1 MENRKSAILQSI
13 PNSRF
18 PIPED
23 LIMEI
28 RPIISALM
36 RSKVALILIG
46 LQIALT
52 LAIVCNALFIISQ
65 RIDAMGRPSGMNE
78 TDTFMITSNGFGAN
92 FDTKNVFIEDM
103 AMIRNLPGVVD
114 ASPINSLP
122 MSDSGW
128 SEGINMAPGQKI
140 ATTTTA
146 IYFFDEHGIN
156 AHGVNLIAGR
166 NFKAEEISVRDRGS
180 VDWPPGAIITKA
192 LADKLFPGQDPV
204 GKQFYLSDPDHQP
217 PQTVLGVVERMMVPW
232 PRSFS
237 YYGDRSVVDNA
248 VLVPQKV
255 AYGSRTAYVIRAE
268 PGRRDEVMKT
278 VETKMTESNHNRIVR
293 SMKSVEK
300 IRAECYVED
309 RAMMIILGTVIFCLL
324 TITALGIVGMA
335 SFWVTQ
341 RTKQIGT
348 RRALG
353 ATRASI
359 LRYFLT
365 ENFLITTGGLLLG
378 AFLTYAFSL
387 WLMAHEQEGK
397 LLPWHYVP
405 VGFVCLWLLGQV
417 AVLGPAT
424 RAARVPPAVAT
435 RSV

>member
-1 MENRKSAILQSI
+1 
-13 PNSRF
+13 
-18 PIPED
+18 
-23 LIMEI
+23 MEI

-65 RIDAMGRPSGMNE
+65 RIETMNRPSGMNE
-78 TDTFMITSNGFGAN
+78 TDTFIIGSNGFGEG
-92 FDTKNVFIEDM
+92 FSTKNTFVEDL
-103 AMIRNLPGVVD
+103 ALIRSLPGVRD
-114 ASPINSLP
+114 ATPMNSVP
-122 MSDSGW
+122 MSDGGW
-128 SEGINMAPGQKI
+128 SEGVFMAPGQKVP
-140 ATTTTA
+140 TTVTTM
-146 IYFFDEHGIN
+146 YFMDDHGID
-156 AHGVNLIAGR
+156 AYGTKLIAGR
-166 NFKAEEISVRDRGS
+166 NFKPEEITVRDRGA
-180 VDWPPGAIITKA
+180 VDWPPGIIVTKA
-192 LADKLFPGQDPV
+192 LADKLYPGQDAV
-204 GKQFYLSDPDHQP
+204 GKQAYLDYEKP
-217 PQTVLGVVERMMVPW
+217 PQTILGIVDRLIVPW
-232 PRSFS
+232 PKSFS
-237 YYGDRSVVDNA
+237 FNGDHSVVENS
-248 VLVPQKV
+248 VLVPQMT
-255 AYGSRTAYVIRAE
+255 AYGNHTGYLIRSE
-268 PGRRDEVMKT
+268 PGRRDELMKT
-278 VETKMTESNHNRIVR
+278 VEAKLGESNHSRIIR
-293 SMKSVEK
+293 GLKSMEK
-300 IRAECYVED
+300 IRAECYAND

-353 ATRASI
+353 ATRGSI

-378 AFLTYAFSL
+378 AVLTYTFSL
-387 WLMAHEQEGK
+387 WLMAHAQEAK

-405 VGFVCLWLLGQV
+405 VGFVCLWVLGQI

-424 RAARVPPAVAT
+424 RAARVPTAVAT

>member
-1 MENRKSAILQSI
+1 
-13 PNSRF
+13 
-18 PIPED
+18 
-23 LIMEI
+23 MEI

-46 LQIALT
+46 VQIALT
-52 LAIVCNALFIISQ
+52 LAIVCNALFIINQ
-65 RIDAMGRPSGMNE
+65 RIETMNRPSGMNE
-78 TDTFMITSNGFGAN
+78 ADTFIVGSNGFGEG
-92 FDTKNVFIEDM
+92 FSTKNTFVEDL
-103 AMIRNLPGVVD
+103 ALIRSLPGVRD
-114 ASPINSLP
+114 ATPMNSLP
-122 MSDSGW
+122 MSNGGW
-128 SEGINMAPGQKI
+128 SEGANLQAGQKVP
-140 ATTTTA
+140 TTVTTM
-146 IYFFDEHGIN
+146 YFVDDHGIDSY
-156 AHGVNLIAGR
+156 GTKLIAGR
-166 NFKAEEISVRDRGS
+166 NFKPEEITVRDRGA
-180 VDWPPGAIITKA
+180 VDWPPGVIVTKA
-192 LADKLFPGQDPV
+192 LADKLYPGQDAV
-204 GKQFYLSDPDHQP
+204 GKSFYINPEGA
-217 PQTVLGVVERMMVPW
+217 PQTIIGIIDRLIVPW
-232 PRSFS
+232 PEGFS
-237 YYGDRSVVDNA
+237 YNGDHSVGENS
-248 VLVPQKV
+248 VLVPQMT
-255 AYGSRTAYVIRAE
+255 AYGNHTGYLIRAE
-268 PGRRDEVMKT
+268 PGRRDEMMKT
-278 VETKMTESNHNRIVR
+278 VEAKLIDSNHGRIIRGV
-293 SMKSVEK
+293 KSVAQ
-300 IRAECYVED
+300 IRAECYAND

-365 ENFLITTGGLLLG
+365 ENFLITTGGLVLG

-387 WLMAHEQEGK
+387 WLMAHAQEAK

-405 VGFVCLWLLGQV
+405 VGFVCLWLLGQL

>member
-1 MENRKSAILQSI
+1 
-13 PNSRF
+13 
-18 PIPED
+18 
-23 LIMEI
+23 MEI

-65 RIDAMGRPSGMNE
+65 RIETMNRPSGMNE
-78 TDTFMITSNGFGAN
+78 ADTFIIGSNGFGEG
-92 FDTKNVFIEDM
+92 FSTKNTFVEDL
-103 AMIRNLPGVVD
+103 ALIRSLPGVRD
-114 ASPINSLP
+114 AAPINSVP
-122 MSDSGW
+122 MSDGGW
-128 SEGINMAPGQKI
+128 SEGVFMAPGQKVP
-140 ATTTTA
+140 TTVSTM
-146 IYFFDEHGIN
+146 YFMDEHGID
-156 AHGVNLIAGR
+156 AYGTKLVAGR
-166 NFKAEEISVRDRGS
+166 NFKPEEITVRDRGS
-180 VDWPPGAIITKA
+180 VDWPPGIIVTQA
-192 LADKLFPGQDPV
+192 LANKLYPGQDAV
-204 GKQFYLSDPDHQP
+204 GKQVYLDYEKP
-217 PQTVLGVVERMMVPW
+217 PQTILGIVDRLIVPW
-232 PRSFS
+232 PKSFS
-237 YYGDRSVVDNA
+237 FNGDYSVVENS
-248 VLVPQKV
+248 VLVPQMT
-255 AYGSRTAYVIRAE
+255 AYGNSTRYLIRSE
-268 PGRRDEVMKT
+268 PGRRDELMKT
-278 VETKMTESNHNRIVR
+278 VEAKLIDSNHSRIVR
-293 SMKSVEK
+293 GVKSMEK
-300 IRAECYVED
+300 IRAECYAND

-378 AFLTYAFSL
+378 AVLTYAFSL
-387 WLMAHEQEGK
+387 WLMAHEQEAK

-405 VGFVCLWLLGQV
+405 VGFIALWALGQI

>member
-1 MENRKSAILQSI
+1 
-13 PNSRF
+13 
-18 PIPED
+18 
-23 LIMEI
+23 MEI

-46 LQIALT
+46 VQIALT
-52 LAIVCNALFIISQ
+52 LAIVCNALFIINQ
-65 RIDAMGRPSGMNE
+65 RIETMNRPSGMNE
-78 TDTFMITSNGFGAN
+78 TDTFIVGSNGFGEG
-92 FDTKNVFIEDM
+92 FSTKNTFVEDL
-103 AMIRNLPGVVD
+103 ALIRSLPGVRD
-114 ASPINSLP
+114 ATPMNSLP
-122 MSDSGW
+122 MSNGGW
-128 SEGINMAPGQKI
+128 SEGANLQAGQKVP
-140 ATTTTA
+140 TTVTTM
-146 IYFFDEHGIN
+146 YFVDDHGID
-156 AHGVNLIAGR
+156 AYGTKLIAGR
-166 NFKAEEISVRDRGS
+166 NFKPEEITVRDRGA
-180 VDWPPGAIITKA
+180 VDWPPGVIVTKA
-192 LADKLFPGQDPV
+192 LADKLYPGQDAV
-204 GKQFYLSDPDHQP
+204 GKSFYINPEGA
-217 PQTVLGVVERMMVPW
+217 PQTIIGIIDRLIVPW
-232 PRSFS
+232 PEGFS
-237 YYGDRSVVDNA
+237 YNGDHSVVENS
-248 VLVPQKV
+248 VLVPQMT
-255 AYGSRTAYVIRAE
+255 AYGNHTGYLIRAE
-268 PGRRDEVMKT
+268 PGRRDEMMKT
-278 VETKMTESNHNRIVR
+278 VEAKLIDSNHGRIIRGV
-293 SMKSVEK
+293 KSVAQ
-300 IRAECYVED
+300 IRAECYAND

-365 ENFLITTGGLLLG
+365 ENFLITTGGLVLG

-387 WLMAHEQEGK
+387 WLMAHAQEAK

-405 VGFVCLWLLGQV
+405 VGFVCLWLLGQL